1 MENKKDLV
9 VDDEPDLTFLC
20 KLVLEDE
27 EFTVDA
33 YTDSL
38 SAFSDY

>member
-9 VDDEPDLTFLC
+9 VDDEPDITFLC

-27 EFTVDA
+27 EFAVDA